1 MWNKLLSILKK
12 GQGSHPF
19 PKKGQ
24 QITLYLLSA
33 APSWKVIGRYVCSRA
48 LQTAVW
54 VHDPMKMPNGTASWT
69 TLSMPCWAPVST
81 HHGLC
86 SAWEP
91 GFPLALALGS
101 PGMKP
106 KASRVWSLQR
116 CYWNGNDLEHCWNTE
131 AGCHLLLQGHLPDPG
146 IEPASPSLQAGCVQC
161 SHPILIP
168 GRDPWFDDK
177 TVEDP
182 WHLYSWPCSH
192 SWKVL
197 NWCICHFAG
206 AQIWVTHLLWS
217 ESSGRSGDL
226 VQEGS
231 LISCYNRQSN

>member
-106 KASRVWSLQR
+106 KASRVWRLQR
-116 CYWNGNDLEHCWNTE
+116 CYWNGNDLQHCWNTE
-131 AGCHLLLQGHLPDPG
+131 AGCHLLLQGIFPTQGSNLNLLLLLQCRQILYCWATGEAPVKNYR
-146 IEPASPSLQAGCVQC
+146 SL
-161 SHPILIP
+161 
-168 GRDPWFDDK
+168 F
-177 TVEDP
+177 
-182 WHLYSWPCSH
+182 
-192 SWKVL
+192 KVL
-197 NWCICHFAG
+197 FITKVSGFKKTHNHSFYYPPLFSLYFCIIQAFLEFGPH
-206 AQIWVTHLLWS
+206 VLLW
-217 ESSGRSGDL
+217 L
-226 VQEGS
+226 
-231 LISCYNRQSN
+231 